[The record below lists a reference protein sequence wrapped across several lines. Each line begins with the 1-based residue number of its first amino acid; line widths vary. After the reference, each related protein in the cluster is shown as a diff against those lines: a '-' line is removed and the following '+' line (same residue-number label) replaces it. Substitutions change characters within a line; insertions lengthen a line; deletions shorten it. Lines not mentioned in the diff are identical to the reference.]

1 MTRDKLYEAAF
12 RYKKAGPWK
21 KLWDSEVFAVKL
33 KSGEIGYVSIMG
45 RNGDY
50 NALGLYIG
58 EEGFRSYLLLTD
70 MNRYSGSEFRDHEL
84 LLRQKCLQAALESKD
99 ELLPEEVEE
108 VRAYAKKNGIR
119 LSGRYSFPQFLK
131 YEPGRHPWRVKT
143 QADMNA
149 LFEALE
155 TAALLSDALGNRRP
169 DALGILPLQRAGKEI
184 PLFSVDKGKL
194 IQAGVVPLPE
204 MTEEQCAYVKAENQ
218 IAVASVKKLP
228 KHGIWEAEM
237 VQLPEAVQEDPEE
250 APFFPKLLMVV
261 ESKSHYLLP
270 EPMMDCGDMDSQAI
284 LQAFAD
290 AWKEEKTCPK
300 EIRCRDERTYALL
313 KDFCEKAGVK
323 IGVHKGELPALDDAQ
338 DALWNRMSKENGPEI
353 SMEHLVDTFFSMS
366 DEELRA
372 FPKPLVE
379 QIRLLIAQG
388 IFPREIAAALQ
399 KRLKGL

>member
-1 MTRDKLYEAAF
+1 M
-12 RYKKAGPWK
+12 
-21 KLWDSEVFAVKL
+21 
-33 KSGEIGYVSIMG
+33 
-45 RNGDY
+45 
-50 NALGLYIG
+50 
-58 EEGFRSYLLLTD
+58 
-70 MNRYSGSEFRDHEL
+70 
-84 LLRQKCLQAALESKD
+84 
-99 ELLPEEVEE
+99 
-108 VRAYAKKNGIR
+108 
-119 LSGRYSFPQFLK
+119 
-131 YEPGRHPWRVKT
+131 
-143 QADMNA
+143 
-149 LFEALE
+149 
-155 TAALLSDALGNRRP
+155 
-169 DALGILPLQRAGKEI
+169 
-184 PLFSVDKGKL
+184 DKGKL

-250 APFFPKLLMVV
+250 APFFPRRLMVV

-290 AWKEEKTCPK
+290 AWKAEKTCPK

-353 SMEHLVDTFFSMS
+353 SMEHLVDTIFSMS

-379 QIRLLIAQG
+379 QLRLLIAQG
-388 IFPREIAAALQ
+388 IFPWEIAVALQ
-399 KRLKGL
+399 KRLNGL